1 MQQSV
6 KSISLN
12 KAKSQLVFDPIK
24 GSSATDFAS
33 MVITRIL
40 VLLIAGL
47 WLMSGTNVV
56 QAQEV
61 DLESG
66 LTKNYP
72 LLFGLI
78 KSI

>member
-1 MQQSV
+1 MN
-6 KSISLN
+6 IFLN
-12 KAKSQLVFDPIK
+12 KAKSQLAVDSIK
-24 GSSATDFAS
+24 DSDATGFAS
-33 MVITRIL
+33 MVVTRIL
-40 VLLIAGL
+40 VLLIVGL
-47 WLMSGTNVV
+47 WLFSGINVV

-66 LTKNYP
+66 LAKNYP